1 MNNEFIPPHSQE
13 AEEGILAATLIDN
26 QNFLELTDLK
36 AEHFY
41 NGKLAK
47 VFGAMTTLFKD
58 NNPIDLISLKNA
70 LEKSGDL
77 ESVGGVVFLSNLID
91 NVPQSITVDG
101 RNQHV
106 EIIRGK
112 YQLREMLKTCEEI
125 KANIRRMPS
134 APPDAI
140 LEAAEKAIFE
150 IIGQHTR
157 KAFTPIGEL
166 VSASYDHFEKL
177 AASGGG
183 ITGIK
188 TGFSELDEITAGFQ
202 NTDLIVLAARPAMGK
217 TAMAL
222 QFAREAARQGKR
234 TAFFSVEMGKEQLSI
249 RMISQEGAVDTD
261 KTKHGRL
268 DANDFLRIAESSRVL
283 SQLPIEINDDSSITV
298 QGMQR
303 ESRRLAAVGGLDLIV
318 VDYLQ
323 LMYNQEKGER
333 RDLELAEISRALKG
347 LAKELNIPIIA
358 LSQLNRELE
367 KRADKRPMLSDL
379 RESGAIEQDA
389 DIVLMLF
396 REEIYNKDPM
406 LKGTAELLIRKHRN
420 GQCGTVHLVW
430 EDRYV
435 RFRQAVTLP

>member
-1 MNNEFIPPHSQE
+1 MPNNEFIPPHSQE
-13 AEEGILAATLIDN
+13 AEESILAAVLYDN
-26 QNFLELTDLK
+26 NNFLELTELK
-36 AEHFY
+36 SEHFY

-47 VFGAMTTLFKD
+47 VFSAMTALFKE
-58 NNPIDLISLKNA
+58 NNPIDLTTVKNA
-70 LEKSGDL
+70 LEKSGNL
-77 ESVGGVVFLSNLID
+77 ESVGGVVALSNLID
-91 NVPQSITVDG
+91 NIPQSITIDH
-101 RNQHV
+101 HV

-112 YQLREMLKTCEEI
+112 YQLRETLKVCEEI

-150 IIGQHTR
+150 IIGHHTR
-157 KAFTPIGEL
+157 KAFTPLAEL

-177 AASGGG
+177 AESGGG
-183 ITGIK
+183 ITGIE

-202 NTDLIVLAARPAMGK
+202 NTDLIILAARPAMGK
-217 TAMAL
+217 TALAL

-234 TAFFSVEMGKEQLSI
+234 TAFFSVEMGKDQLSNRLI
-249 RMISQEGAVDTD
+249 CQEGAVDTD
-261 KTKHGRL
+261 KVKHGRF
-268 DANDFLRIAESSRVL
+268 DAEDFAKIVEASGTLAK
-283 SQLPIEINDDSSITV
+283 LPIEVNDDSAITV

-303 ESRRLAAVGGLDLIV
+303 ESRRLAAIGGLDLIV

-323 LMYNQEKGER
+323 LMYSQVKGER

-347 LAKELNIPIIA
+347 LAKELNIPVIA

-367 KRADKRPMLSDL
+367 KRADKRPILSDL
-379 RESGAIEQDA
+379 RESGALEQDA
-389 DIVLMLF
+389 DLVLMLF

-420 GQCGTVHLVW
+420 GQCGKVHLAW

-435 RFRQAVTLP
+435 RFRQAVTF

>member
-1 MNNEFIPPHSQE
+1 MPNNEFIPPNSQE
-13 AEEGILAATLIDN
+13 AEESILAAVLIDN
-26 QNFLELTDLK
+26 QNFLELTELK

-41 NGKLAK
+41 SGKLAK
-47 VFGAMTTLFKD
+47 VFGAMGALFRE
-58 NNPIDLISLKNA
+58 NNPINLVSLKNA

-77 ESVGGVVFLSNLID
+77 ESVGGVPFVANLID
-91 NVPQSITVDG
+91 NVPQSVTID
-101 RNQHV
+101 HHI

-112 YQLREMLKTCEEI
+112 YQLREMLKTCENI
-125 KANIRRMPS
+125 RADIRRMPS

-157 KAFTPIGEL
+157 KAFTPLGEL
-166 VSASYDHFEKL
+166 VAASYDHFERL

-183 ITGIK
+183 ITGLE

-202 NTDLIVLAARPAMGK
+202 NSDLIILAARPAMGK

-268 DANDFLRIAESSRVL
+268 NADDFSRIAESSRVL
-283 SQLPIEINDDSSITV
+283 SQLPIEVNDDSAITV

-303 ESRRLAAVGGLDLIV
+303 ESRRLAAMGGLDLVII
-318 VDYLQ
+318 DYMQ

-347 LAKELNIPIIA
+347 LAKELNIPVIA

-396 REEIYNKDPM
+396 REEVYNKDPM

-435 RFRQAVTLP
+435 RFRQAVTL